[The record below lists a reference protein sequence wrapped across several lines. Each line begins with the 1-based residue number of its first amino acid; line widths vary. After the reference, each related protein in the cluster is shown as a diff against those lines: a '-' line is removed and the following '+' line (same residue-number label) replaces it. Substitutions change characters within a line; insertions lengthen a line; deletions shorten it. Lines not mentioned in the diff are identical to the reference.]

1 MKIATIQL
9 KKKQPSIIEKVD
21 TVIDPTEYI
30 NNIKLF
36 QNIGNKEITIYDLTK
51 TTKAN
56 NNDNIYV
63 SDHINQTGHNPL
75 IGNQKNTNTTFIDI
89 SHKYKS
95 TSGVTTHCLGHKFH
109 KHHKG
114 VPYPSY
120 YLCHIYILAIA
131 MGVKTIDARLINVL

>member
-1 MKIATIQL
+1 MNIATIQL
-9 KKKQPSIIEKVD
+9 QKKQPSIIEKVD

-36 QNIGNKEITIYDLTK
+36 QNIGNKITIYDLTK

-75 IGNQKNTNTTFIDI
+75 IGNQKTTNTTFIDI

-95 TSGVTTHCLGHKFH
+95 TSGVTTCCLGQKFN
-109 KHHKG
+109 KHHKD

>member
-9 KKKQPSIIEKVD
+9 QKKQPSIIEKVD

-36 QNIGNKEITIYDLTK
+36 QNIGNKITIYDLTK

-75 IGNQKNTNTTFIDI
+75 IGNQKTTNTTFIDI

-95 TSGVTTHCLGHKFH
+95 TSGVASVFVNIINK
-109 KHHKG
+109 
-114 VPYPSY
+114 S
-120 YLCHIYILAIA
+120 
-131 MGVKTIDARLINVL
+131 DAGLKSVTPLPAR